1 MLLNIFYNTA
11 YYIPTCEEH
20 MFICIHLFSCVLG
33 RDRLIVLQDERILEK
48 EQIKTDLTL
57 ARQILPACCALLESY
72 TAAAQ
77 LSIRLNVSFA
87 EVVSSMNAVDVSA
100 ALSRSLLGGGTRSDS
115 NSDGS
120 GSAADVVGQEEG
132 EEEDLST
139 VLASVI
145 ETPASKLRQKYQK
158 EGFGTLT
165 QEEQRWVVLDSH
177 LNPTLYDIIH
187 DSTGQHP
194 GHGKGY
200 GLGLGKGLGRIAEGR
215 GGDRTMEDPEF
226 DAYRS
231 VYMSIVVLFSYY
243 MPILISI

>member
-1 MLLNIFYNTA
+1 MLSISVFIFLYSYLIYT
-11 YYIPTCEEH
+11 YDTYI
-20 MFICIHLFSCVLG
+20 CVIG

-77 LSIRLNVSFA
+77 LSVRLNVSFA
-87 EVVSSMNAVDVSA
+87 EVVSNMNAVDVSA
-100 ALSRSLLGGGTRSDS
+100 ALSRSLLGDGTSSHSS
-115 NSDGS
+115 NSS
-120 GSAADVVGQEEG
+120 SNRSAADVEG
-132 EEEDLST
+132 NEEEEDLST

-145 ETPASKLRQKYQK
+145 ETPAAKLRQKYQK

-226 DAYRS
+226 DAYRL
-231 VYMSIVVLFSYY
+231 VHMSILG
-243 MPILISI
+243 LLL